1 MKVYGGRS
9 APRLLVLSVAVLL
22 VAGVLAAT
30 MAGPP
35 ASTSIAAGG
44 RAGAASIA
52 ADALPADEAP
62 TTTAAVPTTTVLTTV
77 APATTIT
84 ARSSTTA
91 RATPRTTATTVT
103 APTTTARPPAAAVTT
118 TTIKPQQTTWHGED
132 RGFTVRWT
140 MQPTAPR
147 AGEPVTFTVSMSQFH
162 GCCIASVLFD
172 DGERTSPLEV
182 YSRCDDTGTT
192 RGATTRTFAAP
203 GYYGIYLSGQT
214 FPCAPEDGLAPT
226 DPMDPRSMRGL
237 SFRSCIE
244 VAAAPGGQAAA
255 IGRPGCPV
263 PPLPIPFS

>member
-1 MKVYGGRS
+1 MKAYGGRS
-9 APRLLVLSVAVLL
+9 APRLLLLSVAVLL
-22 VAGVLAAT
+22 VAGVLTAT

-52 ADALPADEAP
+52 VDALSADEAP
-62 TTTAAVPTTTVLTTV
+62 TTTAAVPTTTVLTRV

-91 RATPRTTATTVT
+91 RATPRTTATTVA
-103 APTTTARPPAAAVTT
+103 APTTTARPPATITT
-118 TTIKPQQTTWHGED
+118 TTIKPQQTTWYGED

-162 GCCIASVLFD
+162 GCCMASVLFD
-172 DGERTSPLEV
+172 DGGRTSPLEV

-203 GYYGIYLSGQT
+203 GYYGVYLSGQT

-237 SFRSCIE
+237 SFRACIE
-244 VAAAPGGQAAA
+244 VAARPGGQEAA
-255 IGRPGCPV
+255 IGQPGCPV